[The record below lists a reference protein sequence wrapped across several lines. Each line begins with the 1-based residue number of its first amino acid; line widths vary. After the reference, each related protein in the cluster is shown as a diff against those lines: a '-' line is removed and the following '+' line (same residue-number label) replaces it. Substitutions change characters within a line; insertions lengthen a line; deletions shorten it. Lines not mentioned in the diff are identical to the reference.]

1 MLVTLFVAGTVMV
14 AVPVTYL
21 ALKDYPPVRALQS
34 ALIQETGKLLGKLP
48 KHDTQGQA
56 AANLGDQLGTVGGVN
71 AVNQALQTSGQK
83 PTTSEEMRIVDQAVA
98 QLQTGLEKDPSNTT
112 LHNRL
117 GMIYAEIGEMPE
129 AEAQFKQAILLSRAK
144 LSDLYTKIQVKRL
157 EGDLASASAMMLN
170 VSSIQLD
177 LSSAHSNLARVYEK
191 LGDSQRVVKQ
201 LDELNR
207 DVVIGGGLASGTIK
221 GNDKAVDKPA
231 KASPEIVAG
240 LARAEALMQVGRMLD
255 AGRELR
261 TLLAVAPDLAE
272 AHELLGK
279 TGMATN
285 NFFLAR
291 REFEEAARLEP
302 TKAIYFSS
310 LGFIYDRAG
319 KKAKA
324 MEAYQQAYKLEPK
337 NAINAFNLGN
347 AYAAN
352 NQNSQATNYFKQ
364 AIELN
369 PNLASAHNNLA
380 SMYSLAGNYEAAIK
394 QFEQAI
400 YLAPQMASAH
410 YGLGLAMY
418 NLKDYAGAA
427 MSFKQA
433 CLLNPNLIDAHAKLE
448 VCQRKATRSL

>member
-34 ALIQETGKLLGKLP
+34 ALVQETGKLLGKLP
-48 KHDTQGQA
+48 NHQTQGQA
-56 AANLGDQLGTVGGVN
+56 ESNLSAPLGAVGGVS
-71 AVNQALQTSGQK
+71 AVGQGLQTGGQK

-98 QLQTGLEKDPSNTT
+98 QLQSGLEKDPSNTT

-144 LSDLYTKIQVKRL
+144 LSELYTKIQVKRL
-157 EGDLASASAMMLN
+157 EGDLAAASAMMLN

-221 GNDKAVDKPA
+221 ASDKSDKPA
-231 KASPEIVAG
+231 KANPEVVAG

-279 TGMATN
+279 TGIATN

-302 TKAIYFSS
+302 TKAAYFSS
-310 LGFIYDRAG
+310 LGFIYDRSG

-337 NAINAFNLGN
+337 NAVNAFNLGN

-380 SMYSLAGNYEAAIK
+380 SMYSMAGNYEAAIK

-433 CLLNPNLIDAHAKLE
+433 CLLNPNLIDAQAKLQ